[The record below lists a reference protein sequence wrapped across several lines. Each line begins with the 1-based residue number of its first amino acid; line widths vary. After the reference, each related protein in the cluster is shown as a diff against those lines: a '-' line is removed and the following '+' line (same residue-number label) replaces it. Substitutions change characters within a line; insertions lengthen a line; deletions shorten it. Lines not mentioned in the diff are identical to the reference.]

1 SNIKVPD
8 EQQHKVSRT
17 NEGASVRPKV
27 VDVPEYDSESD
38 EESWTFSQDKE
49 DADEETDVNND
60 RRGGRKKTDDEEVSS
75 DQRMSTPPEYEL
87 TEEEEDNK
95 EGDDKDTEGE
105 QVQDEEDNLY
115 RDVNINLERSDA
127 EMTNAQAN
135 QDMEDSHVT
144 LTPVPPVAQQKSSS
158 VSSDLV
164 SKFINP
170 SPDTCIDSI

>member
-1 SNIKVPD
+1 
-8 EQQHKVSRT
+8 
-17 NEGASVRPKV
+17 
-27 VDVPEYDSESD
+27 
-38 EESWTFSQDKE
+38 
-49 DADEETDVNND
+49 
-60 RRGGRKKTDDEEVSS
+60 
-75 DQRMSTPPEYEL
+75 MSTPPEYEL

-170 SPDTCIDSI
+170 SPDTLDVAVQLQTNKLREEVQAENQEFLNQTLLEDFG

>member
-1 SNIKVPD
+1 SNTKVPD

-27 VDVPEYDSESD
+27 PDVPQYDSESD

-49 DADEETDVNND
+49 DADEETDTIRK
-60 RRGGRKKTDDEEVSS
+60 RRKKKTDDEEVSF

-87 TEEEEDNK
+87 TEEEEEDNK
-95 EGDDKDTEGE
+95 EGDDKDTKGE

-115 RDVNINLERSDA
+115 RDMNINLERSDT

-135 QDMEDSHVT
+135 QDTEDSHVT